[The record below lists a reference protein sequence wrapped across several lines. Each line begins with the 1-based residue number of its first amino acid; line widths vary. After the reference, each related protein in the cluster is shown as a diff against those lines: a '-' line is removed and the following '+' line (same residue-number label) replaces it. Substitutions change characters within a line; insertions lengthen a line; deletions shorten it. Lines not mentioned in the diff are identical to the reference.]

1 MQVEVTGE
9 ETAVLIRWK
18 KRADNYVL
26 VRMKAEAI
34 LYASRGV
41 DVSII
46 AEMVERS
53 VKTIRE
59 WLAGWRDS
67 RMCSVLTGHAGN
79 QNAAKLTRAQ
89 KEDLKAVLAQ
99 PPSQTGVHAE
109 FWDVPAIRD
118 VVKILF
124 DVEYRSDFLVPA
136 APAVLRHELQTAR
149 PVRQAPRRAGHHQ
162 AHGRGEGPGQGPVGR
177 RLGGVRGRRG
187 APGA

>member
-79 QNAAKLTRAQ
+79 QNAAKPARAQ
-89 KEDLKAVLAQ
+89 KEELRAVLAR
-99 PPSQTGVHAE
+99 PP
-109 FWDVPAIRD
+109 
-118 VVKILF
+118 L
-124 DVEYRSDFLVPA
+124 
-136 APAVLRHELQTAR
+136 
-149 PVRQAPRRAGHHQ
+149 
-162 AHGRGEGPGQGPVGR
+162 PVGCSR
-177 RLGGVRGRRG
+177 RVLGR
-187 APGA
+187 PSDT

>member
-1 MQVEVTGE
+1 MQVEVTPE
-9 ETAVLIRWK
+9 ETDVLIRWK
-18 KRADNYVL
+18 KRSDNYVL

-46 AEMVERS
+46 AEMVER
-53 VKTIRE
+53 TERTMQE
-59 WLAGWRDS
+59 WLAEWRAT

-79 QNAAKLTRAQ
+79 QNAAELTRAQ
-89 KEDLKAVLAQ
+89 KEELKAILAQ

-124 DVEYRSDFLVPA
+124 RVPVGLFVPA
-136 APAVLRHELQTAR
+136 APAVLRAESRAAR
-149 PVRQAPRRAGHHQ
+149 PVR
-162 AHGRGEGPGQGPVGR
+162 
-177 RLGGVRGRRG
+177 
-187 APGA
+187 

>member
-1 MQVEVTGE
+1 MQVEITPE

-79 QNAAKLTRAQ
+79 QNAAKPARAQ
-89 KEDLKAVLAQ
+89 KEELK
-99 PPSQTGVHAE
+99 PSS
-109 FWDVPAIRD
+109 P
-118 VVKILF
+118 
-124 DVEYRSDFLVPA
+124 S
-136 APAVLRHELQTAR
+136 R
-149 PVRQAPRRAGHHQ
+149 PPRRASTPSSGTS
-162 AHGRGEGPGQGPVGR
+162 R
-177 RLGGVRGRRG
+177 RYVRS
-187 APGA
+187 